1 MEKQTGTSDQRILPG
16 MAKWTSCRN
25 DSVKNGG
32 MRLELNT
39 QEFGGA
45 RQKPGSFKGLPE
57 GGIRKTATPGWGELP
72 GPPLQLSK
80 PVSFVISNS
89 IAGLSACLEWFRDI
103 TSPL

>member
-45 RQKPGSFKGLPE
+45 RQKPCSFKGLPE
-57 GGIRKTATPGWGELP
+57 GGIRKLLHQDGESYRDRLCNY
-72 GPPLQLSK
+72 QSR
-80 PVSFVISNS
+80 
-89 IAGLSACLEWFRDI
+89 SAL
-103 TSPL
+103 